1 MASSQRFVGFLMI
14 VAAAIAL
21 ASGLAAL
28 ASPAAAIEVAP
39 LPRAA
44 EGFCRVA
51 LGPADDAPGW
61 SQVSVS
67 VNRSVDVDLTAGTGL
82 TVACG
87 TLGRSPLTPL
97 SAPPTTIDPSIK
109 GDFGAL

>member
-1 MASSQRFVGFLMI
+1 MASSHRFVGFLMI

-44 EGFCRVA
+44 ESFCRVA

-87 TLGRSPLTPL
+87 TLGGPALLPMNATP
-97 SAPPTTIDPSIK
+97 SAIDPSVK